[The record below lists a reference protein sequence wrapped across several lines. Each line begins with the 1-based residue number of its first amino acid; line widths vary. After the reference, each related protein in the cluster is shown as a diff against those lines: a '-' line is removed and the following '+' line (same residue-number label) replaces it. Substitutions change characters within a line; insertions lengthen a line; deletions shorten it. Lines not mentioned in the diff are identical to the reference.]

1 MRLGVL
7 LAGLP
12 GAEREGGDA
21 EVEISSVE
29 FDSRSVA
36 PGALFCAIRGERTD
50 GHDHAVAAVEAGA
63 AAVLAERPLPLDV
76 PVVVVPDTR
85 LAMAAVA
92 VRFYGDPARAL
103 TLVGITGTNGKT
115 TTTFL
120 LRAVFEAA
128 GLRADVLGTLSGT
141 RTTPEA
147 PELQARLA
155 ALRDDGVQA
164 VAMEVSSHALDLHR
178 VDGTWFAAA
187 VFTNLSR
194 DHLDY
199 HKTMEA
205 YFEAKARLFGPAFT
219 DRAVVNLDSPYGRLL
234 SDSAKV
240 RTVGFRLDDAE
251 DLVLGPSGS
260 RFTWRGHSVT
270 LSLGGRFNVANAL
283 AAAEAAVAVGIDPAV
298 VAHGLSQPLVV
309 PGRFEL
315 VQAGQAFPVVV
326 DYAHTPDGLE
336 QLLAAA
342 RDLLGPDGQVAVVF
356 GCGGER
362 DATKR
367 PTMGEV
373 AARLAD
379 RVVLTAD
386 NSRGEQTGA
395 IIDAVRQGFDRATD
409 RRAHDLVVEPDRRV
423 AIRVALASAGPGDA
437 VVIAGKGHESTQII
451 GDVSLPFDD
460 RVVAHEELA
469 GGLDTGSVG
478 SVGPG
483 EAIRPSREADG

>member
-12 GAEREGGDA
+12 GAELAGGDA
-21 EVEISSVE
+21 DAEISSVE
-29 FDSRSVA
+29 FDSRSVT
-36 PGALFCAIRGERTD
+36 PGALFCALRGERTD
-50 GHDHAVAAVEAGA
+50 GHDHVTAAVEAGA
-63 AAVLAERPLPLDV
+63 AAVLAERPLDLHV
-76 PVVVVPDTR
+76 PVVVVADTR
-85 LAMAAVA
+85 VAMAAVA
-92 VRFYGDPARAL
+92 VRFHGEPARAL

-115 TTTFL
+115 TTTYL

-128 GLRADVLGTLSGT
+128 GMRADVVGTLSGT

-178 VDGTWFAAA
+178 VDGTWFAAT

-199 HKTMEA
+199 HQTMEA
-205 YFEAKARLFGPAFT
+205 YFEAKARLFDPAFT

-240 RTVGFRLDDAE
+240 TTVGFSLDDAVGLE
-251 DLVLGPSGS
+251 VGPSGS
-260 RFTWRGHSVT
+260 RFTWRGYPVT

-283 AAAEAAVAVGIDPAV
+283 AAAEAAVAVGIDPEV
-298 VAHGLSQPLVV
+298 VAEGLSRPLVV

-315 VQAGQAFPVVV
+315 VDGGQLFPVVV

-336 QLLAAA
+336 QLLDAA
-342 RDLLGPDGQVAVVF
+342 RELVGADGRVTVVF
-356 GCGGER
+356 GCGGDR

-367 PTMGEV
+367 PAMGEV

-386 NSRGEQTGA
+386 NSRREQTRA
-395 IIDAVRQGFDRATD
+395 IIAAVQQGYDRITD
-409 RRAHDLVVEPDRRV
+409 GRALDLVIEPDRRA
-423 AIRVALASAGPGDA
+423 AIRGALAGAGPEDV
-437 VVIAGKGHESTQII
+437 VVIAGKGHESTQVL
-451 GDVSLPFDD
+451 GDESVPFDD
-460 RVVAHEELA
+460 RVVAGDELA
-469 GGLDTGSVG
+469 MLQVAP
-478 SVGPG
+478 V
-483 EAIRPSREADG
+483 DGRHSPEERGR

>member
-1 MRLGVL
+1 M
-7 LAGLP
+7 
-12 GAEREGGDA
+12 
-21 EVEISSVE
+21 
-29 FDSRSVA
+29 
-36 PGALFCAIRGERTD
+36 
-50 GHDHAVAAVEAGA
+50 
-63 AAVLAERPLPLDV
+63 
-76 PVVVVPDTR
+76 PVIVVPDSR
-85 LAMAAVA
+85 VAMAAVA
-92 VRFYGDPARAL
+92 VRFHGEPARAL

-155 ALRDDGVQA
+155 ALRDGGVQA

-199 HKTMEA
+199 HQTMEA
-205 YFEAKARLFGPAFT
+205 YFEAKARLFDPAFT

-234 SDSAKV
+234 SRLGQGAHRRASASTTPTTSSWA
-240 RTVGFRLDDAE
+240 RQ
-251 DLVLGPSGS
+251 GS
-260 RFTWRGHSVT
+260 RFTWRGHPVT
-270 LSLGGRFNVANAL
+270 LVAGRALQRGQRPGRGRGGGGRGHRPRGRGRGA
-283 AAAEAAVAVGIDPAV
+283 
-298 VAHGLSQPLVV
+298 LSQPLVV

-315 VQAGQAFPVVV
+315 VDAGQPFPVVV

-342 RDLLGPDGQVAVVF
+342 RDLVGTDGQVIVVF

-367 PTMGEV
+367 P
-373 AARLAD
+373 
-379 RVVLTAD
+379 
-386 NSRGEQTGA
+386 
-395 IIDAVRQGFDRATD
+395 
-409 RRAHDLVVEPDRRV
+409 
-423 AIRVALASAGPGDA
+423 
-437 VVIAGKGHESTQII
+437 GH
-451 GDVSLPFDD
+451 G
-460 RVVAHEELA
+460 
-469 GGLDTGSVG
+469 
-478 SVGPG
+478 
-483 EAIRPSREADG
+483 

>member
-7 LAGLP
+7 AAGLP
-12 GAEREGGDA
+12 GSEVDGGDA
-21 EVEISSVE
+21 DVEVSSVE
-29 FDSRSVA
+29 FDSRSVG
-36 PGALFCAIRGERTD
+36 PGALFCAVRGERSD
-50 GHDHAVAAVEAGA
+50 GHDHAAAAVEAGA
-63 AAVLAERPLPLDV
+63 VAVVAEEALPLPV
-76 PVVVVPDTR
+76 PVIVVPDSR
-85 LAMAAVA
+85 VAMAALA
-92 VRFYGDPARAL
+92 VRFHGEPARTL

-155 ALRDDGVQA
+155 ALRDAGVQA

-178 VDGTWFAAA
+178 VDGTWFRAA

-199 HKTMEA
+199 HQTMEA
-205 YFEAKARLFGPAFT
+205 YFEAKARLFDPAFT
-219 DRAVVNLDSPYGRLL
+219 DQAVVNLDSPYGRLL

-240 RTVGFRLDDAE
+240 PTVGFRLDDAD
-251 DLVLGPSGS
+251 DLELGPQGS
-260 RFTWRGHSVT
+260 RFTWRGHPVT

-298 VAHGLSQPLVV
+298 VARGLSQPLVV

-315 VQAGQAFPVVV
+315 VEAGQPFPVIV

-336 QLLAAA
+336 QLLAAT
-342 RDLLGPDGQVAVVF
+342 RDVVDPGGRVLVVF

-367 PTMGEV
+367 PAMGEV

-379 RVVLTAD
+379 QVVLTAD
-386 NSRGEQTGA
+386 NSRGEPTAA
-395 IIDAVRQGFDRATD
+395 IIEAVRQGYDRTTD
-409 RRAHDLVVEPDRRV
+409 RRARALVVEPDRRA
-423 AIRVALASAGPGDA
+423 AIREALAAAGPGDA
-437 VVIAGKGHESTQII
+437 VVIAGKGHETTQVL
-451 GDVSLPFDD
+451 GDVTLDFDD
-460 RVVAHEELA
+460 RVVAADELQELA
-469 GGLDTGSVG
+469 GSPGPRGGPAGGSG
-478 SVGPG
+478 D
-483 EAIRPSREADG
+483 A